1 MFSYNLED
9 TDHTQSGAD
18 IFNGQESV
26 MWTNLRDAFGPE
38 LKEMYQ
44 QLRSQGKLSYAV
56 VEKAFEDHQNVWPE
70 AIFNEDAWEKYLVP
84 LVEDGDASYLSM
96 LQGSKAEQRKWWL
109 FNRFRYLDSKYNA
122 GDALTQVI
130 TLRGYAKSNI
140 TIRPYADVYATVKY
154 GSYLVQTRATRNQ
167 SYTLACPLDEVNDT
181 EIYIYSADQLAS
193 VGDLSGLKVGYANFS
208 MAVKLQELKLGDS
221 DSEYENG
228 NLTELYL
235 GNNTLLRTIDV
246 RNCSALTMPVDI
258 SGCTNI
264 EHVYFGGTAITG
276 LTLPNGGIL
285 KTLQLPDTITN
296 LTIRN
301 QPGITSFTIPT
312 GENIT
317 TLRLENVSD
326 EVDSKTLLEN
336 LATGSRLRLIGF
348 TWEFENYAEAADF
361 YDILDGMRGLDES
374 GGNMDTAQV
383 RGTIYIPQLTGTQ
396 MASLLERYP
405 DISVTY
411 DNLTSYLN
419 YYNYDG
425 SVLLETETIINGADG
440 TYAGTPTRTS
450 TAQYD
455 YTFAGWARTTDSY
468 TADAT
473 ATQNIEADRNV
484 YAAYT
489 RAIRYY
495 TVTFQNSNG
504 TVIPVNGQNTQSVA
518 YGSNAVTPADP
529 SHPMDTETYSFIGW
543 NPSPNNITSNTTCV
557 AQYADM
563 SADLVKYLNGTLTE
577 YVSDTATKVKQYAFY
592 QRTNLTRV
600 ETSAAE
606 IGQYAFSG
614 CTDLTSVDLT
624 STSPV
629 TIAGYAFNGC
639 SAITEFFVRST
650 TLSTLSAT
658 SALPSQ
664 FNGGNGAIYVPD
676 ALVASYKSATNW
688 ATFKDRIYGISDYPV
703 TDFSTISDSW
713 SEIFANESNGTYSTK
728 YSLGDTKKIT
738 INNNDYY
745 AQIVAMDVDP
755 LSDNSGNAKITWILK
770 ELYADTHRM
779 NATATNANGWPNT
792 EMRSW
797 LNDTVLPLIPSDV
810 RTAIKEV
817 TKTSYDKTTST
828 DVTSNDKLWIPSARE
843 VFTNSSYGYESS
855 GPTYT
860 AIFSSTST
868 RIKYGSTSANFWWLR
883 SAYSNNTSSF
893 QSVYDNGNSDSRTA
907 NSAYGVDLGF
917 CT

>member
-167 SYTLACPLDEVNDT
+167 SYTLVCPLDEVNDT

-348 TWEFENYAEAADF
+348 NWEFEDYAEAADF

-455 YTFAGWARTTDSY
+455 YTFAGWARTMDSY
-468 TADAT
+468 TADTT
-473 ATQNIEADRNV
+473 ATKNIEADRNV

-518 YGSNAVTPADP
+518 YGSNAVTPSDP
-529 SHPMDTETYSFIGW
+529 THPTDPETYMFVGW
-543 NPSPNNITSNTTCV
+543 EPSPANITGTTTCV

-577 YVSDTATKVKQYAFY
+577 YVSDTATKVGQYAFY
-592 QRTNLTRV
+592 NRTNLTRV
-600 ETSAAE
+600 ETSATE

-614 CTDLTSVDLT
+614 CTALTSVDLT

-629 TIAGYAFNGC
+629 TIAANAFAGC

-650 TLSTLSAT
+650 TLSTLSTT

-664 FNGGNGAIYVPD
+664 FIGGNGVIYVSD
-676 ALVASYKSATNW
+676 DLVASYKSATNW
-688 ATFKDRIYGISDYPV
+688 TTYKDRIYGISDYPV
-703 TDFSTISDSW
+703 TDFGTITDSW
-713 SEIFANESNGTYSTK
+713 SEIFANESNGTYSNK
-728 YSLGDTKKIT
+728 YSLGDTKKVT

-745 AQIVAMDVDP
+745 AQIVAFDADP
-755 LSDNSGNAKITWILK
+755 LSDTSGNAKITWILK

-779 NATATNANGWPNT
+779 NATSTNANGWPDT

-797 LNDTVLPLIPSDV
+797 LISDVLPLIPSEI
-810 RTAIKEV
+810 RTNIKEV
-817 TKTSYDKTTST
+817 KKTYYDCTTSST
-828 DVTSNDKLWIPSARE
+828 LTSNDSIWIPSCMDVNYSIPKE
-843 VFTNSSYGYESS
+843 DSGVSYTSIFNTNES
-855 GPTYT
+855 
-860 AIFSSTST
+860 
-868 RIKYGSTSANFWWLR
+868 RIKYPVGSSLSNSWWLR
-883 SAYSNNTSSF
+883 TASNESTFYFVGSNDG
-893 QSVYDNGNSDSRTA
+893 VVHESRTA
-907 NSAYGVDLGF
+907 DCPYGVCIGF